1 MIVPMQSNPATD
13 HPKRPAFVT
22 WLAVAVFLLG
32 TANLGGVYA
41 GISRWA
47 VFAPLNLTLP
57 LWVLISIRGVWGLGW
72 IVMAVGLW
80 RLAGWA
86 RRAVLIA
93 FPLYEAVMI
102 GLQVLTAQG
111 GYERA
116 RLPFAAG
123 LAVALTA
130 AVIYGLTRAHIREAF
145 ETQHR
150 GKKGL

>member
-1 MIVPMQSNPATD
+1 MQPDSVTHNR
-13 HPKRPAFVT
+13 KRPVFVT

-32 TANLGGVYA
+32 VVNLGGVYA
-41 GISRWA
+41 GISRWE

-57 LWVLISIRGVWGLGW
+57 LWALILIRGVWGLGW
-72 IVMAVGLW
+72 IVTAGGLW

-102 GLQVLTAQG
+102 GLPALLAQA

-123 LAVALTA
+123 LAVVLTA
-130 AVIYGLTRAHIREAF
+130 ALAYGLTRMHIRQAF
-145 ETQHR
+145 ETHHTGEKDYEHR
-150 GKKGL
+150 P